1 MASHQAKISWERPR
15 MKENNVP
22 TQPIIE
28 NSKKIVKQFKK
39 LENTIRLLFEPKYV
53 GEGREREKIKKKIVA
68 MSSYPTYN
76 REFQKNSKKFQ
87 KIKKTP
93 LWLLFKPK

>member
-39 LENTIRLLFEPKYV
+39 LENTIRLLFEPKNV
-53 GEGREREKIKKKIVA
+53 GEGREREKIKKIVP

>member
-53 GEGREREKIKKKIVA
+53 GEGREREKISWERLSKREKKK
-68 MSSYPTYN
+68 N
-76 REFQKNSKKFQ
+76 RSNEFL
-87 KIKKTP
+87 P
-93 LWLLFKPK
+93 DP